1 MKEYKIVFNNLNE
14 RYNVVELNE
23 DCYACPSGQG
33 KTKSEAMRDAYANH
47 RVCQDALRKHFSK
60 KNEEQED
67 IIILFN
73 YEE

>member
-1 MKEYKIVFNNLNE
+1 MILNFIIKLS
-14 RYNVVELNE
+14 NT
-23 DCYACPSGQG
+23 S
-33 KTKSEAMRDAYANH
+33 MRI
-47 RVCQDALRKHFSK
+47 ALRKHFSK